1 MSHARPAPGT
11 ATAAQHDARLARL
24 AGKIID
30 FRLRPPT
37 GPYRTFFTP
46 NVVGSVNRIL
56 GHPVPRS
63 YTISTEPYPHS
74 EDRAIAALLNEMDN
88 VGVRIG
94 LMNGRHSVNRP
105 VPVHIEDTDLAALTK
120 RTGQRVLGMAGIDFD
135 KPMNEIL
142 AGLDT
147 AVKEL
152 DLVGV
157 CLEPGLART
166 PMYADD
172 EKLFPL
178 YERVVELNVPLLFMT
193 GPLAGPDISHTDP
206 VRFDRVAR
214 RYSTMPVIL
223 GHGCYPYVTQAVAL
237 AFKSEVTGLLNVFVS
252 PDVYMFAPGG
262 QAYVEGVNWLPNRF
276 VYASAYSFLGV
287 EESVHDT
294 LKLPINEDALD
305 AYMYGNAEALLRNVK
320 GARHG

>member
-1 MSHARPAPGT
+1 MNDPRF
-11 ATAAQHDARLARL
+11 DRL

-56 GHPVPRS
+56 GHSVPRS
-63 YTISTEPYPHS
+63 YAISTEPYPHA
-74 EDRAIAALLNEMDN
+74 EDRAIQALIAEMDG
-88 VGVRIG
+88 VGVRLG

-105 VPVHIEDTDLAALTK
+105 VPVHIEDSDLAQLSE
-120 RTGQRVLGMAGIDFD
+120 RTGNRILGMAGIDFD
-135 KPMNEIL
+135 KPMKEIL

-147 AVKEL
+147 AIKEL
-152 DLVGV
+152 GLVGI

-178 YERVVELNVPLLFMT
+178 YERVAELNIPLLFMS

-214 RYSTMPVIL
+214 RYSTMPVVL
-223 GHGCYPYVTQAVAL
+223 GHGCYPYVTETVAL
-237 AFKSEVTGLLNVFVS
+237 AFKSEVTGLLNVFIS
-252 PDVYMFAPGG
+252 PDVYMFAPGA
-262 QAYVEGVNWLPNRF
+262 QAYVEALNWMPKRF
-276 VYASAYSFLGV
+276 IFASAYSFCGV
-287 EESVHDT
+287 EESVRET
-294 LKLPINEDALD
+294 LKLPIKDEALD
-305 AYMYGNAEALLRNVK
+305 DYMYRNAEALLRNVK
-320 GARHG
+320 GAL

>member
-1 MSHARPAPGT
+1 MSTPQER
-11 ATAAQHDARLARL
+11 QARL

-46 NVVGSVNRIL
+46 NVVGHVNRLL
-56 GHPVPRS
+56 GHHVPRS
-63 YTISTEPYPHS
+63 YSISTEPGPTA
-74 EDRAIAALLNEMDN
+74 EDRALSALLHEMDT
-88 VGVRIG
+88 VGVRLG

-105 VPVHIEDTDLAALTK
+105 VPVHIEDKDLGELTK
-120 RTGQRVLGMAGIDFD
+120 RTNNRVLGLAGIDFD
-135 KPMNEIL
+135 KPINEIL

-152 DLVGV
+152 GLVGV
-157 CLEPGLART
+157 CIEPGLART

-178 YERVVELNVPLLFMT
+178 YERVAELKVPLLFMS

-214 RYSTMPVIL
+214 RYSSMPVVL
-223 GHGCYPYVTQAVAL
+223 GHGCFPYVNEAIAL
-237 AFKSEVTGLLNVFVS
+237 AFKSEVTGLLNVYVS
-252 PDVYMFAPGG
+252 PDVYTFAPGG
-262 QAYVEGVNWLPNRF
+262 KAYVEAINWLPKRF
-276 VYASAYSFLGV
+276 LFASAYSFMGV
-287 EESVHDT
+287 EESVRDT
-294 LKLPINEDALD
+294 LRLDINEDALD
-305 AYMYGNAEALLRNVK
+305 DYMYRNAEALLRSVP
-320 GARHG
+320 GALA

>member
-1 MSHARPAPGT
+1 MS
-11 ATAAQHDARLARL
+11 DERLARL

-56 GHPVPRS
+56 GHGVPRS
-63 YTISTEPYPHS
+63 YTISTEPYPHA
-74 EDRAIAALLNEMDN
+74 EDRAIAALIDEMDS
-88 VGVRIG
+88 VGVKIG

-105 VPVHIEDTDLAALTK
+105 VPVHIEDKDLADLTE
-120 RTGQRVLGMAGIDFD
+120 RTGRRVLGLAGIDFD

-142 AGLDT
+142 AGLDV
-147 AVKEL
+147 AIKEL
-152 DLVGV
+152 GLVGI

-172 EKLFPL
+172 ERLFPL
-178 YERVVELNVPLLFMT
+178 YERVAELKIPLLFMT

-206 VRFDRVAR
+206 VRFDRVTR

-223 GHGCYPYVTQAVAL
+223 GHGCYPYVTETVAL

-252 PDVYMFAPGG
+252 PDVYMFAPGA
-262 QAYVEGVNWLPNRF
+262 QAYVEAINWLPKRF
-276 VYASAYSFLGV
+276 IYASAYSFCGV
-287 EESVHDT
+287 EESVHET
-294 LKLPINEDALD
+294 LKLGIKDDALE
-305 AYMYGNAEALLRNVK
+305 AYMYRNAEALLRAAGV
-320 GARHG
+320 

>member
-1 MSHARPAPGT
+1 MTDP
-11 ATAAQHDARLARL
+11 RLQRL

-46 NVVGSVNRIL
+46 NVVGTVNRIL
-56 GHPVPRS
+56 GHGVPRS

-74 EDRAIAALLNEMDN
+74 EDRALAALIDEMDS

-105 VPVHIEDTDLAALTK
+105 VPVHIEDTDLAKLTE
-120 RTGQRVLGMAGIDFD
+120 RTGKRLLGLAGIDFD
-135 KPMNEIL
+135 KPMAEIL

-147 AVKEL
+147 AVKEMG
-152 DLVGV
+152 LVGV

-178 YERVVELNVPLLFMT
+178 YERVAELKIPLLFMT

-223 GHGCYPYVTQAVAL
+223 GHGCYPYVTETIAL
-237 AFKSEVTGLLNVFVS
+237 AFKSEVTGLMNVFVS
-252 PDVYMFAPGG
+252 PDVYMFAPGA
-262 QAYVEGVNWLPNRF
+262 QAYVEAINWLPKRF
-276 VYASAYSFLGV
+276 IFASAYSFCGV
-287 EESVHDT
+287 EESVRET
-294 LKLPINEDALD
+294 LKLSINDEALD
-305 AYMYGNAEALLRNVK
+305 AYMYRNAEAILRAAGV
-320 GARHG
+320 

>member
-1 MSHARPAPGT
+1 MT
-11 ATAAQHDARLARL
+11 ATPEISAAALQERTARL

-46 NVVGSVNRIL
+46 NVVGAVNRIL
-56 GHPVPRS
+56 GHAVPRS
-63 YTISTEPYPHS
+63 YAISTEPYPHS
-74 EDRAIAALLNEMDN
+74 EDRALDALVHEMDS
-88 VGVRIG
+88 VGVRLG

-105 VPVHIEDTDLAALTK
+105 VPVHIEDAELSTLTK
-120 RTGQRVLGMAGIDFD
+120 RTERRLLGLAGIDFD
-135 KPMNEIL
+135 KPIKEIIS
-142 AGLDT
+142 GLDT

-152 DLVGV
+152 GLVGV

-178 YERVVELNVPLLFMT
+178 YEKVQELGVPLLFMS

-214 RYSTMPVIL
+214 RYSTMPVVL
-223 GHGCYPYVTQAVAL
+223 GHGCYPYVNEAVAL
-237 AFKSEVTGLLNVFVS
+237 AFKSEVTGLMNVFVS
-252 PDVYMFAPGG
+252 PDVYLFAPGG
-262 QAYVEGVNWLPNRF
+262 RAYLEGINWLSKRF
-276 VYASAYSFLGV
+276 IYASAYSFFGV
-287 EESVHDT
+287 EESVRDT
-294 LKLPINEDALD
+294 LALPIKDEALD
-305 AYMYGNAEALLRNVK
+305 DYMYRNAEALLRKVP
-320 GARHG
+320 GALQ

>member
-1 MSHARPAPGT
+1 MS
-11 ATAAQHDARLARL
+11 DERLARL

-56 GHPVPRS
+56 GHGVPRS
-63 YTISTEPYPHS
+63 YTISTEPYPHA
-74 EDRAIAALLNEMDN
+74 EDRAIAALIDEMDS
-88 VGVRIG
+88 VGVKIG

-105 VPVHIEDTDLAALTK
+105 VPVHIEDKDLAELTE
-120 RTGQRVLGMAGIDFD
+120 RTDRRVLGLAGIDFD

-142 AGLDT
+142 AGLDV
-147 AVKEL
+147 AIKEL
-152 DLVGV
+152 GLVGI

-172 EKLFPL
+172 ERLFPL
-178 YERVVELNVPLLFMT
+178 YERVAELKIPLLFMT

-223 GHGCYPYVTQAVAL
+223 GHGCYPYVTETVAL

-252 PDVYMFAPGG
+252 PDVYMFAPGA
-262 QAYVEGVNWLPNRF
+262 QAYVEAINWLPKRF
-276 VYASAYSFLGV
+276 IYASAYSFCGV
-287 EESVHDT
+287 EESVHET
-294 LKLPINEDALD
+294 LKLGIKDDALD
-305 AYMYGNAEALLRNVK
+305 AYMYRNAEALLRAAGV
-320 GARHG
+320 